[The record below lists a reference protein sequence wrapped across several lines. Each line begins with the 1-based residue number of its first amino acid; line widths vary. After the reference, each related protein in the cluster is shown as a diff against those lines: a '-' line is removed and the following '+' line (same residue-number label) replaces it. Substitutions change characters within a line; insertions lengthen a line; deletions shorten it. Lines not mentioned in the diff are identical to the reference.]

1 MATTKEYTN
10 EELNYYRICYLTTDI
25 ITEGLRT
32 IFKQEWNSRHKATLG
47 EWKDE
52 PGNGLDFKNS
62 ESPCKQ
68 RQKAHLLATMVN
80 GNRAEWDCTMLF
92 YAILFSDCIGN
103 SLNGTVKSK
112 VDDLRKFRNK
122 DFAHMPHGHL
132 TDAEFQNA
140 ISKVDVAFQA
150 LGLSTDKIQ
159 VIRNQTNFP
168 TEELKN
174 VLKKVEDLKR
184 EVEVLEAQLNKEI
197 SSFCVL
203 PPKPSHEVADCES
216 EVAGITKQLE
226 ELKEANENRL
236 SSLYIS
242 GNPGSGKSQLAGLVG
257 KRYFDEVNSIPNS
270 TVFVM
275 TVNAESPSTLL
286 ESYISL
292 VRKLKCPEYAITNT
306 LNSPDLNSDE
316 KIAHLK
322 SLISTKIELYTTWL
336 LIVDNIKSIS
346 KIHAYLPESGNE
358 QWARGQL
365 LITTQDTMSVPPTS
379 SFTSHFSVSKGMEP
393 QDAMSLLEKLS
404 GISYGEKDKV
414 AQVLDYQPLALAIA
428 ATYVREAQQNRAN
441 FGWGDY
447 LHKLEEGQRV
457 ATANIFVKTNPTYPK
472 SMTEVLEV
480 AVQEMMGS
488 NDEVI
493 KHTVTLLSFCAA
505 QPLNIEIAVIYI
517 RNVEIDLQD
526 AEGIRMKIQR
536 CPLLLFDEG
545 ESGVYIIVH
554 QVTHDAISRLIKGKS
569 HEGELLTI
577 KAILKSLSQFISNN
591 AELIGSKTLYSVVKS
606 IRTLPHL
613 DTLYQR
619 LDYLKRNNSTLAEKD
634 ISEIAR
640 HVGVE
645 ILGMRVGVF
654 GDLLYL
660 NVYGGEELGSEHS
673 LAAELYN
680 ALEINRRDLGDLDQA
695 KEYHDH
701 AIVVHPEQLGTEDIN
716 STTCNIL

>member
-122 DFAHMPHGHL
+122 DFAHMPRGHL

-203 PPKPSHEVADCES
+203 PPKPSHEVVDRES

-358 QWARGQL
+358 HWARGQL

-379 SFTSHFSVSKGMEP
+379 SFTSHLSFSKGMEP
-393 QDAMSLLEKLS
+393 HDAMSLLEKLS
-404 GISYGEKDKV
+404 GISDYDTKKLT
-414 AQVLDYQPLALAIA
+414 QVLDYQPLALAIA
-428 ATYVREAQQNRAN
+428 ATYVREAQQNRAK
-441 FGWGDY
+441 FGWSDY
-447 LHKLEEGQRV
+447 LKRLEEGRRG
-457 ATANIFVKTNPTYPK
+457 ATANIFIETNQTYPK
-472 SMTEVLEV
+472 SMTEVLEI
-480 AVQEMMGS
+480 AVQEAMES
-488 NDEVI
+488 TNVVL
-493 KHTVTLLSFCAA
+493 KHTVTLLSLCAA
-505 QPLNIEIAVIYI
+505 QPLNLEIAVNYVCK
-517 RNVEIDLQD
+517 VEIDLQD
-526 AEGIRMKIQR
+526 KENIRMKIRR
-536 CPLLLFDEG
+536 CPLLLLDEVK
-545 ESGVYIIVH
+545 SGVYIRVH
-554 QVTHDAISRLIKGKS
+554 QVTHDAICRLIKAKS
-569 HEGELLTI
+569 EEGELLALNATFE
-577 KAILKSLSQFISNN
+577 AMSQFLEDKNK
-591 AELIGSKTLYSVVKS
+591 LIGREKFYSCEKGRQTVLHV
-606 IRTLPHL
+606 RTLIRKIDSSKCLKENIPEVAGNDMYKTFCDLHSKALTLFLQEDTDLVIEDYHHHL
-613 DTLYQR
+613 
-619 LDYLKRNNSTLAEKD
+619 S
-634 ISEIAR
+634 
-640 HVGVE
+640 G
-645 ILGMRVGVF
+645 
-654 GDLLYL
+654 
-660 NVYGGEELGSEHS
+660 
-673 LAAELYN
+673 
-680 ALEINRRDLGDLDQA
+680 
-695 KEYHDH
+695 
-701 AIVVHPEQLGTEDIN
+701 
-716 STTCNIL
+716 

>member
-32 IFKQEWNSRHKATLG
+32 IFKQEWNSHHKATLG

-150 LGLSTDKIQ
+150 LGLSTDQIQ

-203 PPKPSHEVADCES
+203 PPKPSHEVADRES

-292 VRKLKCPEYAITNT
+292 VRKLKCPEYAVTNT

-404 GISYGEKDKV
+404 GISDGEKDKV

-488 NDEVI
+488 SDEVI

-545 ESGVYIIVH
+545 ESGVYIRVH

-577 KAILKSLSQFISNN
+577 KAILKSLSQFISN
-591 AELIGSKTLYSVVKS
+591 AKLTGSKPLYSLVKI

-613 DTLYQR
+613 ATLYQR

-634 ISEIAR
+634 IYGI
-640 HVGVE
+640 
-645 ILGMRVGVF
+645 ILQSF
-654 GDLLYL
+654 
-660 NVYGGEELGSEHS
+660 GGEELGSEHS
-673 LAAELYN
+673 LAAKLYK
-680 ALEINRRDLGDLDQA
+680 ALEINHRNLGDLDQA
-695 KEYHDH
+695 KVYHDH
-701 AIVVHPEQLGTEDIN
+701 AMVVHPEQLETEDIN
-716 STTCNIL
+716 NYFNNYSTICNIL